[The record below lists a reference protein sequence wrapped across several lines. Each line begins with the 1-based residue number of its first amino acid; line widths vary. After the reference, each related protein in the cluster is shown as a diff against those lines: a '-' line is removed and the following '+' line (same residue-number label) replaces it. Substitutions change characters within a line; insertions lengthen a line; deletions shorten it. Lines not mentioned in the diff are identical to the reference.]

1 MVLKQFN
8 PVMNVFPDILK
19 SKGTRSR
26 NHLFHSRLIGKVDCV
41 LLETNDGRLHLEQ
54 AMEVFKAGKIC
65 YIDKPIG
72 ATLEDAIAIYEMAE
86 NTIYQS
92 SHPLPCGLLLKIKT
106 TKQ

>member
-1 MVLKQFN
+1 M
-8 PVMNVFPDILK
+8 
-19 SKGTRSR
+19 
-26 NHLFHSRLIGKVDCV
+26 DCV

-92 SHPLPCGLLLKIKT
+92 SHPLPCGLLLKIKNYET
-106 TKQ
+106 VN